1 VGSSS
6 EGLDSTLDEGSNK
19 LEARKLLLQSGSK
32 LFDFLHQWLRD
43 LHLLVRKIMLLGYTG
58 SKDGGVLEFLK
69 PEGFAVGELV
79 LGVEPF
85 RPPAGVVLGHLE
97 GEVRDIRAHLA
108 AEAASLELQR
118 APDDKDSAPQR
129 PVGFNPQ
136 EAFTEHDEAR
146 NVKDCV
152 GIQIMKLN
160 PVSEKEAAEERMQ
173 GKRQTPQQKG
183 DEKYPESRRRLGND
197 LRAGGERFRRRVL
210 QKARLL
216 GLGQLLVPGL
226 GLNPTTDDGGVSVS
240 SLGLLGGGAGSGA
253 GCGGTPF
260 THGLGVQQRLWKWVQ
275 AEEATAAERKE
286 EDGGGGVG

>member
-6 EGLDSTLDEGSNK
+6 EGLDPTLDEGSDK
-19 LEARKLLLQSGSK
+19 LEARKLLLRSGSK
-32 LFDFLHQWLRD
+32 LLDFLHQRLRD
-43 LHLLVRKIMLLGYTG
+43 LHLLIRKIMPPGYTG
-58 SKDGGVLEFLK
+58 AKDGGVLEFLK
-69 PEGFAVGELV
+69 PEGFAVGELF

-85 RPPAGVVLGHLE
+85 HPPSRVVFGHLE

-129 PVGFNPQ
+129 PVGLNPQ
-136 EAFTEHDEAR
+136 EAFTERDEAR

-152 GIQIMKLN
+152 GIQIMELN
-160 PVSEKEAAEERMQ
+160 PVSKKAAAEERVR

-183 DEKYPESRRRLGND
+183 DEEYLESRRRPGND

-210 QKARLL
+210 QKAHLL
-216 GLGQLLVPGL
+216 GLGHLLVPDL
-226 GLNPTTDDGGVSVS
+226 GLNPTADDGGVSVS
-240 SLGLLGGGAGSGA
+240 ILGLLGGGAGSGA

-260 THGLGVQQRLWKWVQ
+260 THGSARGKGCGKGCRRRKQLLQRTRRKTV
-275 AEEATAAERKE
+275 AAE
-286 EDGGGGVG
+286 